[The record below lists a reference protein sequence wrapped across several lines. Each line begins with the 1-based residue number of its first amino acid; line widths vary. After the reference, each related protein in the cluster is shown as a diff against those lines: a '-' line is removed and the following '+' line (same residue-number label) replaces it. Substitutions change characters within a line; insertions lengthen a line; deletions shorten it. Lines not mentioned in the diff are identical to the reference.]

1 MVTDSQTLTF
11 EPMHPRHTIL
21 AVVALALA
29 AGCHKPPVALGPA
42 PMSGA
47 ADSLNSARADSIAR
61 ANAARQAELARA
73 QAEQDSLRAVR
84 DREQREAAQNA
95 DAMKVLAATI
105 YYDFD
110 RADLTEAARS
120 LLLAKVPVL
129 QAKPNIRIRIT
140 GHTDDRGASEYNLA
154 LGLRRAA
161 EAKAFLVNNGI
172 DASRL
177 TITSMGAEQ
186 PAVQG
191 DNEEAWSRNRR
202 SEFEPISGGAN
213 Q

>member
-1 MVTDSQTLTF
+1 
-11 EPMHPRHTIL
+11 MHLPRT
-21 AVVALALA
+21 ATAL
-29 AGCHKPPVALGPA
+29 VALGFVAACHKAPAALEPA
-42 PMSGA
+42 PVA
-47 ADSLNSARADSIAR
+47 ANNDSLDRARADSIAR
-61 ANAARQAELARA
+61 ANAARQAEMARA

-95 DAMKVLAATI
+95 DAMKVLSATI

-110 RADLTEAARS
+110 SADLTEAARS

-129 QAKPNIRIRIT
+129 QAQPTAHVRIT
-140 GHTDDRGASEYNLA
+140 GHTDDRGSSEYNLA

-172 DASRL
+172 DAGRL
-177 TITSMGAEQ
+177 SITSMGAEQ

-202 SEFEPISGGAN
+202 SEFAPSAGGATP
-213 Q
+213 